1 MQVGTVAIAA
11 AFGNWQLALGH
22 AAGGGEIRATRYGLR
37 ATGQVLNAKF

>member
-11 AFGNWQLALGH
+11 AFAIGNWHWAMPLVVAK
-22 AAGGGEIRATRYGLR
+22 YGLR